1 MPLKIK
7 EFFFSEGKRSNLDR
21 YKNHG
26 MLGIPNILCIALS
39 FLFSS
44 VVRSPVLNT
53 TVQRKN
59 DNDIFN
65 HTPRMN

>member
-7 EFFFSEGKRSNLDR
+7 EFFFSEEKRSNLDR

-26 MLGIPNILCIALS
+26 MLGISNILCIALS
-39 FLFSS
+39 FLFSL
-44 VVRSPVLNT
+44 VVRSFNLDT